1 MAPRSFSTPARR
13 TIIAHGTVAF
23 CLPPAAVG
31 LERAKDR
38 QWRPFAFFC
47 PGSPDAGSLTPTPDP
62 RNPVPAGVAF
72 ADRPGQGEVGM
83 GKGDGDWLLGGAA
96 PSITD
101 RMEARTPV
109 PLWHPPREKRLAP
122 GPLVMHVMGRGLAS
136 SVIASA
142 GDSSL
147 TVRFLSVWAPPHLPA
162 WRGGGRRS
170 RCWTS
175 AVDAFFPFAGSLTP
189 NPGPMEPHPGW
200 GRVCRPA
207 GMGGSG
213 NG

>member
-1 MAPRSFSTPARR
+1 M
-13 TIIAHGTVAF
+13 
-23 CLPPAAVG
+23 AAVC
-31 LERAKDR
+31 L
-38 QWRPFAFFC
+38 FFC

-83 GKGDGDWLLGGAA
+83 GEGDGDWLLGGAA

-162 WRGGGRRS
+162 WRGGGRCS

-175 AVDAFFPFAGSLTP
+175 VVDAFFPFTGSLTP
-189 NPGPMEPHPGW
+189 TPDPWNPIPVGVAFAARPGW
-200 GRVCRPA
+200 GEV
-207 GMGGSG
+207 GMGEGDG
-213 NG
+213 ERCGGRGVH